1 MRLYFSFFD
10 YFALLANGDGAVMH
24 VLALVGQACHV
35 CFAMSVLSLR
45 ACLCQLCA
53 CTFLAAHQIALCLV
67 HVAC

>member
-1 MRLYFSFFD
+1 MPSLPLLQVMYATVGILEPFSPKGNPLPCQYFP
-10 YFALLANGDGAVMH
+10 
-24 VLALVGQACHV
+24 
-35 CFAMSVLSLR
+35 LR